1 MAHLSN
7 LPTEVLYLMLAQ
19 CDSTTLH
26 SLSLVSRPFHHLS
39 NRFLYSNIDW
49 IYHHDERQPRYP
61 PLTLLLRTLLAH
73 PELALLIKR
82 VHLDN
87 HYLADMEDHLEDMV
101 PGSFDLQTIDA
112 AMDLINKMGFPQK
125 DRWYT
130 ALSEGSVD
138 AVIALILSQ
147 LENLETLKLAL
158 CLVDDSVF
166 VGMVLKH
173 LIMVRGGGSFSSLRY
188 VKFGDN
194 VNGYDAL
201 DIQANID
208 QIIPCFFLSS
218 LEELIVTIHEPD
230 LCSWPTL
237 KEELHQ
243 KQQSQS
249 LTTLRL
255 YRCDIDPKHVEKL
268 VMLAPRL
275 KVLHCGFLR
284 HISASEHSEE
294 IDFADLRSAL
304 LPAADTLEELTI
316 DMRWTEKNCDVFSL
330 PLSSAGRV
338 PMGSLQQFH
347 ILKRLDIPTELLL
360 GNLNRSR
367 HPHKRLSDLLP
378 PSLQS
383 LGLVDNTVTWE
394 SSSDRR
400 SPNPTEN
407 SMQVSIDALA
417 EYLRDPAQHAPFL
430 RDIVLN
436 YEGRPWEGHS
446 LLDPTYVGNIA
457 RPTQPQLLRRIAEA
471 SGVAMSVFYT
481 KRIKRGVST
490 RASII
495 VYDPENPDAEPIEC
509 GPSSVEL

>member
-1 MAHLSN
+1 
-7 LPTEVLYLMLAQ
+7 
-19 CDSTTLH
+19 
-26 SLSLVSRPFHHLS
+26 
-39 NRFLYSNIDW
+39 
-49 IYHHDERQPRYP
+49 
-61 PLTLLLRTLLAH
+61 
-73 PELALLIKR
+73 
-82 VHLDN
+82 
-87 HYLADMEDHLEDMV
+87 
-101 PGSFDLQTIDA
+101 
-112 AMDLINKMGFPQK
+112 MGFPQK

-158 CLVDDSVF
+158 CLVDDSLF

-173 LIMVRGGGSFSSLRY
+173 LIMVRGGGSFSSLRC

-194 VNGYDAL
+194 VNGYDIL

-208 QIIPCFFLSS
+208 QILPCFFLPS

-230 LCSWPTL
+230 LSSWRKL

-284 HISASEHSEE
+284 HISASEYSEE
-294 IDFADLRSAL
+294 TDFAHLCSAL
-304 LPAADTLEELTI
+304 LPAVDTLEELTI
-316 DMRWTEKNCDVFSL
+316 DMRWTEKNCDVFSM

-347 ILKRLDIPTELLL
+347 VLKRLDIPTELLL
-360 GNLNRSR
+360 GNLNRSG
-367 HPHKRLSDLLP
+367 HSHKRLSDLLP

-383 LGLVDNTVTWE
+383 LCLVDNTVTWE
-394 SSSDRR
+394 SISDRH
-400 SPNPTEN
+400 SPNSTKN
-407 SMQVSIDALA
+407 SMQASIDALA
-417 EYLRDPAQHAPFL
+417 EYLRDRAQHAPFL
-430 RDIVLN
+430 RDVVLN

-446 LLDPTYVGNIA
+446 LLDPTYIGNIA

-471 SGVAMSVFYT
+471 SGVAMCVFYT
-481 KRIKRGVST
+481 KRIKPGVST

-509 GPSSVEL
+509 GPSSVL